1 MCKGKNTAIA
11 KKKEKERHLLLSQY
25 LEVKTILGV
34 IEDPIQIL
42 EKLTI

>member
-1 MCKGKNTAIA
+1 MSKGKNIDIA
-11 KKKEKERHLLLSQY
+11 YKREIERHLLLSQY

-34 IEDPIQIL
+34 IEDAIQIL